1 MPTISF
7 FYGIA
12 IQMFFNDHNPPHFHA
27 RYGNAKAIVSIA
39 DGSIIS
45 GELPPVATRL
55 VRDWAL
61 ARRVEL
67 EENWRRA
74 RAREPLDKVAGP
86 DDNK

>member
-61 ARRVEL
+61 ARRAEL
-67 EENWRRA
+67 EENWA
-74 RAREPLDKVAGP
+74 RARTHEPLEKVAGP
-86 DDNK
+86 DDDK

>member
-1 MPTISF
+1 MPTISL
-7 FYGIA
+7 FYGIV
-12 IQMFFNDHNPPHFHA
+12 IQMFFNDHHPPHFHA
-27 RYGNAKAIVSIA
+27 RYGSAKAIVSIS

-61 ARRVEL
+61 ARRAEL

-74 RAREPLDKVAGP
+74 RSHEPLDKIAGP
-86 DDNK
+86 DDDK